1 MQQRKIF
8 TCNLRFLFII
18 EILIKKT
25 EKLEVNKKIEK
36 PIKPKNWLNRENR
49 KKITEKTEPWKKLI
63 KPIIILKKPTGLVWF
78 RFYKP
83 KTEKTKPNPNRKKP
97 EKNQVKPSQIK
108 KIESNQAKPK
118 NQAKPEKTE
127 SKQSQNRAKSSQN
140 QVKLKKPS
148 QTGLNRFLC

>member
-1 MQQRKIF
+1 
-8 TCNLRFLFII
+8 
-18 EILIKKT
+18 
-25 EKLEVNKKIEK
+25 
-36 PIKPKNWLNRENR
+36 
-49 KKITEKTEPWKKLI
+49 
-63 KPIIILKKPTGLVWF
+63 LVWF

-83 KTEKTKPNPNRKKP
+83 KTEKTKPNPNRKKL

-140 QVKLKKPS
+140 QVKPKKPS
-148 QTGLNRFLC
+148 QTGLNRFFC